1 MTLGRL
7 KWLAIAAP
15 ICVLAVMWALLHTV
29 FVDLRGYP
37 GVLVVL
43 VTTVV
48 L

>member
-15 ICVLAVMWALLHTV
+15 ICVLAVIWALLHTV
-29 FVDLRGYP
+29 VDLRGYP